1 MHIAGG
7 SSVSG
12 RGAIFSIGGVGIDSA
27 NANAGRQQTTGV
39 CDVGKEE
46 SGHIFRIPERT
57 KRTLLGAL

>member
-27 NANAGRQQTTGV
+27 NANAGRQPTPGG
-39 CDVGKEE
+39 CDVGEEE
-46 SGHIFRIPERT
+46 SGHILRIPGRA